1 MTEKPPQ
8 TSRRPERGGRDR
20 RVLVLACGDPTR
32 GDDAAALLAADR
44 LRAGPSGRTVAA
56 VEIRPVGQLEPDD
69 LADLGPA
76 ARVVVIDTVRGIPA
90 GTIVRR
96 SLSELPKGGPSPRSS
111 HLLPLRD
118 VLALVEVLRGS
129 LPEGAF
135 VGLGGETFELGAG
148 LSAPVRAALPAYVQ
162 AIADEVLRQSK
173 RQ

>member
-1 MTEKPPQ
+1 
-8 TSRRPERGGRDR
+8 
-20 RVLVLACGDPTR
+20 VVLACGDPTR

-44 LRAGPSGRTVAA
+44 LQAGQSGRTIPV

-69 LADLGPA
+69 LVELAPE
-76 ARVVVIDTVRGIPA
+76 ARVVVIDAVRGVPP

-96 SLSELPKGGPSPRSS
+96 PLSELPKGGPSPRSS

-118 VLALVEVLRGS
+118 VLALVESLRGS

-148 LSAPVRAALPAYVQ
+148 LSAPVRAALPGYVQ
-162 AIADEVLRQSK
+162 AIADEVVRQAE
-173 RQ
+173 RR